1 MQPKIYFVLGII
13 FAAVALYLSLQ
24 VDYGRVHPSRAGML
38 SASSDAPVA
47 GTGVDAAADGGALGF
62 GIISASCFISSAV
75 TRKSIKAEEKST
87 ADV

>member
-24 VDYGRVHPSRAGML
+24 VDYGNVQSSGGWR
-38 SASSDAPVA
+38 ASSDAPVA